1 MSKCGSRMMLTFD
14 NKFLS
19 STSSSEL
26 FIFKRIRKE
35 SRMNFMAVAAKRA
48 NFYARRSI
56 KFHFTYQ
63 RLLSEK
69 LSIEWKNAAI
79 NYNLQ

>member
-1 MSKCGSRMMLTFD
+1 
-14 NKFLS
+14 
-19 STSSSEL
+19 
-26 FIFKRIRKE
+26 
-35 SRMNFMAVAAKRA
+35 MNFMAVAAKRA